1 MTREELEKKYLG
13 KRVAVYMSGGRRVGI
28 VKRVVDVYDIQ
39 YCLVVNLFSQVD
51 GALQKDNDLEGYV
64 HYKQVRLLKK
74 KERRRVWVKFK
85 ERIET
90 IAPDGY
96 TKHVSYHDFVYHPDG
111 PIPCDAIEFIEVKK

>member
-74 KERRRVWVKFK
+74 KERRRIWVKDIYKDGLINSFSHLP
-85 ERIET
+85 RWVVYDS
-90 IAPDGY
+90 APFPNDP
-96 TKHVSYHDFVYHPDG
+96 DFV
-111 PIPCDAIEFIEVKK
+111 EFIEVKK